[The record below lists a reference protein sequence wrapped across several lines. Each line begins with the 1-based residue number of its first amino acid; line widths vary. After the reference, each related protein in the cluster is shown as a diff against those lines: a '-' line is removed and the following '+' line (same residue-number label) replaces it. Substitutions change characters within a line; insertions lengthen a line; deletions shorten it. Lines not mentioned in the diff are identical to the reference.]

1 VQQAGS
7 WPYGLP
13 EPAGLQSLPEWAYAG
28 VFQSLEATMKMSGS
42 QYEVKLLFLF
52 MAGVEIELGEIA
64 NAIIAAN
71 AWQVEVR
78 TYDIKLWGSLR
89 CDLFILIK

>member
-1 VQQAGS
+1 
-7 WPYGLP
+7 
-13 EPAGLQSLPEWAYAG
+13 
-28 VFQSLEATMKMSGS
+28 MKMSGS
-42 QYEVKLLFLF
+42 QYEVKLLLLF
-52 MAGVEIELGEIA
+52 MAGVEIELGETA

-78 TYDIKLWGSLR
+78 TYETKLSGFLR

>member
-1 VQQAGS
+1 
-7 WPYGLP
+7 
-13 EPAGLQSLPEWAYAG
+13 
-28 VFQSLEATMKMSGS
+28 MKMSGS
-42 QYEVKLLFLF
+42 QYEVKLLFLL